1 MSPAARLTET
11 LWDIGDIVKLRGM
24 GDTGMSRTL
33 TAALLVLT
41 LCAPAF
47 ADTVP
52 VGATVLPYQ
61 PTGAGK
67 LDAVSCYEVVKTGT
81 RTRNLQCARNS
92 EWARLS
98 ASIASNTLGANL
110 APTAIPSTP

>member
-1 MSPAARLTET
+1 MTR
-11 LWDIGDIVKLRGM
+11 I
-24 GDTGMSRTL
+24 L

-41 LCAPAF
+41 LSAPAL

-52 VGATVLPYQ
+52 VGATVLPHQ

-67 LDAVSCYEVVKTGT
+67 PDAVSCYEKVAIGT

-98 ASIASNTLGANL
+98 ASVASNTLGAAL
-110 APTAIPSTP
+110 APTQP